1 MAPRPSCPLA
11 QGVLDSLMRLFDRHF
26 SASLGL
32 LIISSALPACS
43 GAPTWD
49 ECRDAD
55 CYTQLAMQRWP
66 TEPDAVAADIAT
78 LDVVAQEA
86 VVLALVDAHPTTLET
101 ICQALSEGP
110 AADRCN
116 KLTERPHLL
125 GGKANTALRQVGVPG
140 LVDHT
145 GIEALS
151 SPWTDVPPRDVDC
164 DMQVDACWSRAMVRA
179 VQTGDPVEVAAI
191 CNSVPSDR
199 FRREC
204 FFRAAETLGVQD
216 AKARVDRLP
225 TAAALCLGAEDYNEL
240 CVRELGRAI
249 ARLAPPADQLDHESW
264 EQAAAA
270 VAALEAGLAETDAA
284 VGQRVAD
291 RVWAAVVWGSYQRA
305 QQLGGI
311 PMLTLPP
318 AAGPHIRATAAW
330 FLLEREAQDHPERDL
345 PAWIERAT
353 TILADTTPGPAPDD
367 DQGVQPTRFVGN
379 STDPAVEP
387 QPWVHYLGD
396 NYRRVHD
403 DPTQDLIACV
413 LEAAARQ
420 GERSLLEPASV
431 SSQSEPMQQHA
442 ASLLAA
448 ERKAPRSKGKRPPP
462 PGTHKGPG
470 KGSKAPPPKGSKAPP
485 PKGSKAPPP
494 D

>member
-1 MAPRPSCPLA
+1 MRPL
-11 QGVLDSLMRLFDRHF
+11 DRHL

-32 LIISSALPACS
+32 LMISSALPACS
-43 GAPTWD
+43 GDPTWD

-55 CYTQLAMQRWP
+55 CYTQLAVQRWA
-66 TEPDAVAADIAT
+66 TEPDAVAADIAA

-86 VVLALVDAHPTTLET
+86 VVLALVDAHPTALES
-101 ICQALSEGP
+101 ICQALPEGP

-125 GGKANTALRQVGVPG
+125 GGKANKALRQVGVPG

-145 GIEALS
+145 GIEALA
-151 SPWTDVPPRDVDC
+151 SPWTDVPPRTVDC
-164 DMQVDACWSRAMVRA
+164 DLQVDACWNQAMVGA
-179 VQTGDPVEVAAI
+179 VQTGDPAEVAAI
-191 CNSVPSDR
+191 CNGVPSDR

-204 FFRAAETLGVQD
+204 FFRSAETMGVQHS
-216 AKARVDRLP
+216 KARVDRLP

-249 ARLAPPADQLDHESW
+249 ARLAPPADQPDRESW
-264 EQAAAA
+264 EQATLA
-270 VAALEAGLAETDAA
+270 VAALEAGLAETDAVVA
-284 VGQRVAD
+284 QRVAD
-291 RVWAAVVWGSYQRA
+291 RVWSAVIWGSYQRA

-311 PMLTLPP
+311 PLVTLPP
-318 AAGPHIRATAAW
+318 AAGPHIRATATW

-345 PAWIERAT
+345 AAWIDRAT
-353 TILADTTPGPAPDD
+353 AVLADTTPGPTSDE

-379 STDPAVEP
+379 SIDPSVDP

-396 NYRRVHD
+396 NYRRVYD
-403 DPTQDLIACV
+403 DPTVDLIVCV

-420 GERSLLEPASV
+420 GERVLLEPASV
-431 SSQSEPMQQHA
+431 AGQPEPVQQHA
-442 ASLLAA
+442 ASLLAD
-448 ERKAPRSKGKRPPP
+448 EIKAPRSKGNGPPP
-462 PGTHKGPG
+462 PGTRKGPG

-485 PKGSKAPPP
+485 PKGSKAPTPR
-494 D
+494 